1 MGARQKPD
9 LRIVAEG
16 DGGNASKRRPST
28 VVAAIE
34 TGSRVDE
41 LRAMQLRVARAIDD
55 PLTPARDLAALTRR
69 QIEIGREIEAI
80 EREAEE
86 EAREHEAT
94 PDDEWDASSV

>member
-1 MGARQKPD
+1 MATKQKPD
-9 LRIVAEG
+9 LRIVADG
-16 DGGNASKRRPST
+16 DSGSAKAKRPST

-69 QIEIGREIEAI
+69 QIEIGREIDAI

-94 PDDEWDASSV
+94 PDDEWDASAV